1 MEANHHLKRANMATK
16 KPRNTHKHSTTCCER
31 VEGVVIIEDF
41 ISLLCQASP
50 LAWCAGQGM
59 LHASEWEQRAVVQI
73 RRATEFLRI
82 VQQQTAIKTLKPR
95 KRSKKTG
102 SICQTV

>member
-1 MEANHHLKRANMATK
+1 MERI
-16 KPRNTHKHSTTCCER
+16 
-31 VEGVVIIEDF
+31 EGEIIIEDF

-73 RRATEFLRI
+73 HRATEYLK
-82 VQQQTAIKTLKPR
+82 VAQQQATAKGTQCR
-95 KRSKKTG
+95 KKKRRVTAA
-102 SICQTV
+102 I